1 MLGSGLH
8 RLTLAFAVLC
18 VAGWFYLF
26 NEWWGLVAAL
36 LLCVP
41 VGVAFSLI
49 PPAIVGTIRPILGDV
64 ATTWGFMAVG
74 LVLAFYAF
82 AALEGTTFALVG
94 LCAAA
99 VFFGGASLFYI
110 RFNAMR
116 GRATSGG

>member
-1 MLGSGLH
+1 VLASGLH
-8 RLTLAFAVLC
+8 RFTLAFAVLC
-18 VAGWFYLF
+18 VAGWFYVL
-26 NEWWGLVAAL
+26 NEWWGPIAAL

-49 PPAIVGTIRPILGDV
+49 PPAVVGTIRPILGDV
-64 ATTWGFMAVG
+64 FTTWAFMAVG
-74 LVLAFYAF
+74 IALGVYAF

-99 VFFGGASLFYI
+99 ILFGGASLFYI

-116 GRATSGG
+116 RRATSGG